1 MATAP
6 STLTHLLEAAGIVPA
21 TLYPIQEVART
32 LRSTERQVL
41 ELIKKKRLKA
51 VKVSQRRWGFVLH
64 PDLDAYL
71 CSLNEGRA

>member
-1 MATAP
+1 MAPAP
-6 STLTHLLEAAGIVPA
+6 STLTHLLEAAGIVPSA
-21 TLYPIQEVART
+21 LYPIQEVART
-32 LRSTERQVL
+32 LRSTERQIL

-71 CSLNEGRA
+71 IALNEGRA